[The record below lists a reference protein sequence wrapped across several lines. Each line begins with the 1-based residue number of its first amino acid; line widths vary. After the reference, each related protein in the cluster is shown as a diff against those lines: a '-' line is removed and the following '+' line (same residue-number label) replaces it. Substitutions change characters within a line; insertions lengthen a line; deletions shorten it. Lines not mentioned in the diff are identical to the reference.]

1 MAITVL
7 NNPTQQKKVEATSS
21 SFEKVR
27 KAAIPSQPKQ
37 AAKPL
42 PKPVS
47 NPVPKATHNSFEKV
61 RKAAKPLSKLIFSN
75 PVPKAPV
82 SFNEKPSTINN
93 NIIKPK
99 YIQDSSVVYKKSSY
113 IKDLLGEGK

>member
-7 NNPTQQKKVEATSS
+7 NNQTKQKRTETKYS
-21 SFEKVR
+21 SFEELK
-27 KAAIPSQPKQ
+27 KAASTVKELP
-37 AAKPL
+37 
-42 PKPVS
+42 PKPV
-47 NPVPKATHNSFEKV
+47 
-61 RKAAKPLSKLIFSN
+61 AKPAQR
-75 PVPKAPV
+75 APV

-99 YIQDSSVVYKKSSY
+99 YIQDSSVVYKKSGY